1 MSSEAKIS
9 TNQVVQTKAKES
21 QMKGKFKEH
30 GELMAAILSGLL
42 IFGGWLLNNAEI
54 NTASITLY
62 ILAFCIGGFAKAKEG
77 LEATIKEK
85 ELNVELLMFIA
96 AVGSA
101 LIGYWTE
108 GAILI
113 FIFALSGALE
123 TYTMNRSNKEIS
135 SFMEL
140 QPEEALL
147 VSNGE
152 QRKVMVS
159 ELEIGNVIFV
169 KPGERVPADG
179 VVVKGGS
186 SIDESAITGE
196 SMPIQKNMGD
206 EVFAGTVNITGSMSI
221 QVTKLSADTI
231 FQKIINLV
239 QTAQSEKSPSQLFIE
254 RFEGAYVKVVL
265 AVVALMMILPHF
277 LFNWSWQET
286 FYRAMVL
293 LVVAS
298 PCALVASIMPATLS
312 AISNGAR
319 NGILFKG
326 GVHLENLGSLKAI
339 AS

>member
-1 MSSEAKIS
+1 
-9 TNQVVQTKAKES
+9 
-21 QMKGKFKEH
+21 
-30 GELMAAILSGLL
+30 
-42 IFGGWLLNNAEI
+42 
-54 NTASITLY
+54 
-62 ILAFCIGGFAKAKEG
+62 
-77 LEATIKEK
+77 
-85 ELNVELLMFIA
+85 
-96 AVGSA
+96 
-101 LIGYWTE
+101 
-108 GAILI
+108 
-113 FIFALSGALE
+113 
-123 TYTMNRSNKEIS
+123 
-135 SFMEL
+135 
-140 QPEEALL
+140 
-147 VSNGE
+147 
-152 QRKVMVS
+152 MVS

-179 VVVKGGS
+179 VVVKGES
-186 SIDESAITGE
+186 TIDESAITGE

-254 RFEGAYVKVVL
+254 RFEGTYVKVVL

-277 LFNWSWQET
+277 LLNWSWQET

-339 AS
+339 AFDKTGTITRGTPEVTDFIVIEEENETEIKQISLPLKAIQTILLPKRSFVML